1 MRQGDCI
8 VKKLVIIGARAMARE
23 TCTYAREA
31 GLEVKGFLD
40 SKADALSGYEGYPTI
55 LSSVEDY
62 EVQDEDVFVC
72 ALGEP
77 EWKEKYVSIIRS
89 KGGEFVNVVHPSAYI
104 GQNVKIGVGC
114 IICPRVTI
122 TNDIEIGNHVIV
134 NINASLNH
142 DGSYGDWTTVSPG
155 CHIAGRCTIG
165 KRVFL
170 GVGTTIIP
178 DVVLGDGV
186 FVGAGAVVTKSFAFG
201 KLLGVPA
208 RMS

>member
-1 MRQGDCI
+1 MKR
-8 VKKLVIIGARAMARE
+8 LVIIGARAMARE

-31 GLEVKGFLD
+31 GFEVKGFLD
-40 SKADALSGYEGYPTI
+40 SKPDALFGYKGYPAI

-62 EVQDEDVFVC
+62 AVQDDDVFVC

-77 EWKEKYVSIIRS
+77 EWKEKYVSIILS
-89 KGGEFVNVVHPSAYI
+89 KGGEFVSIVHPSAYV
-104 GQNVKIGVGC
+104 GQNVKMGVGC

-122 TNDIEIGNHVIV
+122 TNDIDIGNHVIV
-134 NINASLNH
+134 NINSSLNH

-165 KRVFL
+165 TKVFL

-178 DVVLGDGV
+178 DIRLGDGV
-186 FVGAGAVVTKSFAFG
+186 FVAAGAVVTESYEIG
-201 KLLGVPA
+201 RLMGVPA
-208 RMS
+208 RQK